1 MSKIFGLDFG
11 TSNSSLSLNNNH
23 SIRLIDIDPFS
34 PTATTLKSV
43 LYFDEEERE
52 FLIGQRAIDMYIEND
67 AHGRYVQSIKSF
79 LPSKT
84 PVRTVIGGKTFD
96 LDQLIA
102 IIIRQIKDSAE
113 NKIGAEVNDVVL
125 GRPVIFSEDKEI
137 DKEAESRLISAAKI
151 AGFKNIHLQFEPIAA
166 ALSYES
172 TLSQGEEKLVLVG
185 DFGGGTSDF
194 TIIKLYGGHKTTP
207 RKRNNDIL
215 ANGGVY
221 IGGNDFDSQIMWEK
235 ITPYYGRGLKL
246 HSMTSKMTGGK
257 ASDPFPQT
265 ILKQLCQWHSI
276 PSLRTPKKLEYFKEL
291 KYLSDNNAAVDN
303 IINLVEDNYGY
314 MLFREIEKAKCHLS
328 KYEQT
333 QILFKSYDLLIN
345 ERISQSN
352 FAIMI
357 DEKVSSIKKSVH
369 SVLKKACL
377 KSSNI
382 DTVFLTGGSS
392 YIPSI
397 RDYFVKEF
405 GAASLS
411 QTNVFTSVAH
421 GLSYHGDRFI

>member
-23 SIRLIDIDPFS
+23 NISLVDIDPFS
-34 PTATTLKSV
+34 PTATILKSV
-43 LYFDEEERE
+43 LYFDEDEKE
-52 FLIGQRAIDMYIEND
+52 FLIGQRAIDTYIEND
-67 AHGRYVQSIKSF
+67 AYGRYVQSIKSF
-79 LPSKT
+79 LPSRT
-84 PVRTVIGGKTFD
+84 PVRTVIGGKTFE

-102 IIIRQIKDSAE
+102 IIIRKIKESAE

-137 DKEAESRLISAAKI
+137 DKEAENRLISAAKI

-166 ALSYES
+166 ALSYEA
-172 TLSQGEEKLVLVG
+172 TLAKGEEKLVLVG

-194 TIIKLYGGHKTTP
+194 TIIKLHGSHKTTT
-207 RKRNNDIL
+207 RKRNDDIL

-221 IGGNDFDSQIMWEK
+221 IGGNDFDSQIMWDK
-235 ITPYYGRGLKL
+235 ITQYYGRGLKL

-257 ASDPFPQT
+257 ANDPFPQT

-276 PSLRTPKKLEYFKEL
+276 PTLRTPKKLEYFNSL
-291 KYLSDNNAAVDN
+291 KYLSDNSACIDN
-303 IINLVEDNYGY
+303 IVNLVEDNYGY

-328 KYEQT
+328 QHEQT
-333 QILFKSYDLLIN
+333 KILFKSHDLLID
-345 ERISQSN
+345 ERISQAD

-357 DEKVSSIKKSVH
+357 NEKVSSIKKSIN
-369 SVLKKACL
+369 SILKKACL
-377 KSSNI
+377 KPSNI

-392 YIPSI
+392 YIPSL
-397 RDYFVKEF
+397 RNYFIKEF
-405 GAASLS
+405 GAASLR
-411 QTNVFTSVAH
+411 QTNIFTSVAH
-421 GLSYHGDRFI
+421 GLSYHGSRFI